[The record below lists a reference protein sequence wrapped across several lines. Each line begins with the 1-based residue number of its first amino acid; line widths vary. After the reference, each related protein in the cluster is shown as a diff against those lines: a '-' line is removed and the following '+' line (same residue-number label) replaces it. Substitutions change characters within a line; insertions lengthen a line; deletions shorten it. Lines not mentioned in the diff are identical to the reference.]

1 MPMTDH
7 RRDLQ
12 ELRQHMIEAD
22 GEILRALQKRAR
34 LARQIRELGSS
45 AQPILR
51 AAEQELLQKLE
62 AAGASDL
69 PADAVR
75 AVFRE
80 VHAAT
85 AALERPA
92 RVAFVR
98 PEGGYAQVVARTQF
112 GAAAEL
118 CAVDTVPA
126 ALDEVARRRSD
137 YAVIPIES
145 SLDGPMHESVEA
157 LAATEMLLIA
167 KLEIAA
173 VLSLMGKAGAGPNF
187 ARVCAYGRHRVA
199 AQAFLAT
206 ISAVVAEA
214 ASPLA
219 AAKLALEDETVAA
232 LVPESFGEQ
241 VGLTVVQSNVAD
253 RASLKLRFG
262 VISARPTWRTG
273 NDMTALLFGVH
284 DEPGALFDVLR
295 HFAERGINVK
305 TIQSRPMPGE
315 SWTYQFYAEVSG
327 HVTDRTVVTAVE
339 EIKRKTRFVKVLG
352 SFPAC

>member
-1 MPMTDH
+1 MAEH
-7 RRDLQ
+7 RRDRE
-12 ELRQHMIEAD
+12 ELRQHMAEAD

-34 LARQIRELGSS
+34 LARQIRELGG
-45 AQPILR
+45 ATQPIPGGT
-51 AAEQELLQKLE
+51 EQELLQKLE

-69 PADAVR
+69 PPDAVR

-92 RVAFVR
+92 RVTFVR
-98 PEGGYAQVVARTQF
+98 PEGGYAEVVARIEF
-112 GAAAEL
+112 GAAADL
-118 CAVDTVPA
+118 APVDTVPA
-126 ALDEVARRRSD
+126 ALDEVTRHRAD
-137 YAVIPIES
+137 FAVIPVES

-157 LAATEMLLIA
+157 LAATELLLIA

-173 VLSLMGKAGAGPNF
+173 VLSLMSKPGAGEHF
-187 ARVCAYGRHRVA
+187 DKVYAFGRHRVA

-206 ISAVVAEA
+206 LGGTVAEA

-219 AAKLALEDETVAA
+219 AAKLALEDEAVAA
-232 LVPESFGEQ
+232 LVPESFGAQ
-241 VGLTVVQSNVAD
+241 VGLSVVASNVAD
-253 RASLKLRFG
+253 RATLKLRFG
-262 VISARPTWRTG
+262 VISVRPTWRSG

-315 SWTYQFYAEVSG
+315 SWTYQFYTEVSG
-327 HVTDRTVVTAVE
+327 HVTDRTLVTAIE
-339 EIKRKTRFVKVLG
+339 EIKRKTRFIKVLG